1 MSDRSAVT
9 KMMHAAVND
18 CFYDLQ
24 QACADCGESLCAEGL
39 ADFLQDKMY
48 DYNVQEYNSF
58 SYEENRALALSV
70 ARNYA

>member
-1 MSDRSAVT
+1 MTERNEVVQ
-9 KMMHAAVND
+9 MMHKAVND

-24 QACADCGESLCAEGL
+24 QACADCGESLCVEGL

-58 SYEENRALALSV
+58 TYDQNRALALSV
-70 ARNYA
+70 ARKYI